1 MVAQRYGAYPA
12 CMRFQV
18 PSPALEGGGL
28 KPNLFLPLLNSFY
41 VLGKESEAWIGYRIC
56 PSQVIWLRVALQGAM
71 DMYHMWIPRH
81 LSEDTWKGRGRK

>member
-1 MVAQRYGAYPA
+1 M
-12 CMRFQV
+12 
-18 PSPALEGGGL
+18 